1 MYVVPLCVFV
11 TNRKYLHPHIRKTMQ
26 SLYVFQLF
34 FGNVAQLTDT
44 IKYVLIERRAVSKP
58 PIVVIVDFTLVVGMD
73 SSAAHAVAKLKKII
87 HRLFQVD
94 ISVFV
99 TGSGRGGFPCEYA
112 LSAALSSQVARS
124 KPVVPSSTDLPESAS
139 VSGSRRPS
147 SVKTTSIGNRK
158 ASDPLDGR
166 VFESL
171 DDALRF
177 AEDVLIHRTDP
188 SLETYLDASR
198 WDNGPSMHTLSLTEE
213 TARAKKYLMELLP
226 LSDDLDQIIR
236 LLFSSMKC
244 QEYYVKDQAL
254 WETGMESDDMK
265 LLIDGELESIIE
277 DTGASEKVNRGNIV
291 GELGLVHGT
300 HRLTTLVCSSER
312 AILYSLSRLDFEKL
326 KKRRPQ
332 VATAID
338 AVTIRYLA
346 HRVQHVNNR
355 YFHTTL
361 PV

>member
-1 MYVVPLCVFV
+1 M
-11 TNRKYLHPHIRKTMQ
+11 
-26 SLYVFQLF
+26 
-34 FGNVAQLTDT
+34 
-44 IKYVLIERRAVSKP
+44 SKP

-87 HRLFQVD
+87 HRLFHVD

-112 LSAALSSQVARS
+112 LSAALSSQVHRS
-124 KPVVPSSTDLPESAS
+124 RTVPPSTDPTESAS
-139 VSGSRRPS
+139 VSGTRRPS
-147 SVKTTSIGNRK
+147 SVKTTSAGNRK
-158 ASDPLDGR
+158 TSDPLDGR

-177 AEDVLIHRTDP
+177 AEDVLIHRIDP
-188 SLETYLDASR
+188 LLETYLDASR
-198 WDNGPSMHTLSLTEE
+198 GDNGPSMNTLSLAEE

-236 LLFSSMKC
+236 LLLSSMKR
-244 QEYYVKDQAL
+244 QEYVKDQAL

-277 DTGASEKVNRGNIV
+277 DTGASEKVNRGNVV

-300 HRLTTLVCSSER
+300 HRLTTLICSTER

-332 VATAID
+332 VAAAID
-338 AVTIRYLA
+338 AMTIRYLA